1 MTSGEVDSRL
11 MLLWMVLCIGVGLL
25 LSKEFNIID
34 LALTLALVALSYV
47 ALGMSGE
54 ESLKEGPA
62 NPFRDPA
69 GMGKNI

>member
-25 LSKEFNIID
+25 LSKEFNITD
-34 LALTLALVALSYV
+34 LALSLALVTLAYV
-47 ALGMSGE
+47 ALGIGGE
-54 ESLKEGPA
+54 ESPKEGPA

-69 GMGKNI
+69 GMGKDI

>member
-1 MTSGEVDSRL
+1 MASGEVDSRL

-25 LSKEFNIID
+25 LSKAFNIID
-34 LALTLALVALSYV
+34 LALSLALVTLAYV

-54 ESLKEGPA
+54 ESSKEGPA

-69 GMGKNI
+69 SMGKHI